1 MNEFDRNVKGLI
13 EYLQCEMHG
22 DEVAL
27 TQCSRLRTV
36 KSESVVPA
44 RTSPDSFIVR
54 TFAEL
59 RKISAYWRIPVQKR
73 RVQVSLSQRDL
84 MQRLHPLSRSR
95 SLLNLRFAFLLR
107 AALLISSAYQGP
119 CRLFPSSA
127 IRRLPCSCQ
136 TSPHLS
142 QAGSPPSNLGVLWT
156 PVQINQ
162 IITQQIICLSSVIK
176 VNFIVKC
183 EKSLTLHNF
192 KIF

>member
-59 RKISAYWRIPVQKR
+59 RKNFSVLTYSCPKTESTGL
-73 RVQVSLSQRDL
+73 SL
-84 MQRLHPLSRSR
+84 P
-95 SLLNLRFAFLLR
+95 
-107 AALLISSAYQGP
+107 
-119 CRLFPSSA
+119 
-127 IRRLPCSCQ
+127 
-136 TSPHLS
+136 T
-142 QAGSPPSNLGVLWT
+142 
-156 PVQINQ
+156 
-162 IITQQIICLSSVIK
+162 
-176 VNFIVKC
+176 
-183 EKSLTLHNF
+183 
-192 KIF
+192 